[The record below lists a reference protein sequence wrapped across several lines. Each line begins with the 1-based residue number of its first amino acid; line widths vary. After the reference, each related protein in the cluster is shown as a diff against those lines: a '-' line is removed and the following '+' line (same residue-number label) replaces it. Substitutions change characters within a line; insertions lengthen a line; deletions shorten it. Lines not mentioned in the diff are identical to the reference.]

1 MQQSSLNKMIDRV
14 IFKNRNIV
22 LILFAVITLS
32 MGYFASHLKVDAS
45 FEKNIPLEHPY
56 MQTYLKHQEEFGGA
70 NRILIALEDTSG
82 DIFNPQFFR
91 ALNAT
96 TERVNAI
103 SSINQPQ
110 VQSLFTPNTRYLEVV
125 EDGLQGGP
133 VIPES
138 FEFDD
143 AQSLDKVRKN
153 ALKGGYV
160 GRLISNDFSA
170 AMVSAQLFAIDPE
183 TKEKTDFISV
193 ANQLEQIRGD
203 IQQQYPDVKL
213 HVIGFSKMIGDISNG
228 ARDVFMFFGI
238 AFLVTALLV
247 YFYSHSL
254 QLSILPLIT
263 SVVAVVWQLGLLTI
277 LGFGIDPMSILV
289 PFLVFAIGVSHG
301 VQMINAVGKNV
312 SGGASAF
319 DASCAACCRLFI
331 PGMVALVSDTIGFL
345 TLLLIKIDIIK
356 ELAVTASIGV
366 AVIILTNLILLPVL
380 LSYARFDK
388 RFADK
393 VTRGAARQ
401 SVLWRKLASF
411 AKPRNAKITVLVAT
425 LLAVLGAYFAND
437 MKIGDLHEGAP
448 SLRPDSVYNRDTA
461 FITDRFSIGTDV
473 ISVMAET
480 KVDGCTDHQ
489 VMKTIDDM
497 QWHLQNLPAVQ
508 STLSITTISKLLN
521 SGFFEGNL
529 KWKVLPRET
538 ATLAQSIRYVET
550 SAGLFDK
557 DCQFMPIMV
566 FTIDHKAETIEQ
578 VVNAVKSYREANP
591 SDLVEFKL
599 AMGPVGVMAATN
611 EAVAAAQ
618 YPMLIGVYIAVILL
632 CLISFRS
639 IRSTLCIIIPLAL
652 VSVLAQA
659 LMTWLEIGLTVATLP
674 VIALG
679 VGIGVDYG
687 IYIFSRMLD
696 FIRSGDSIHE
706 AFYKTLNLT
715 GNAVFFT
722 GVTLAIGVSTWIFS
736 ALQFQADMGILLT
749 FMFLFNMLGAV
760 ILLPALASL
769 FYRR

>member
-1 MQQSSLNKMIDRV
+1 MQQSALNNFINNTF
-14 IFKNRNIV
+14 FKHRGVVLFVFAAITIV
-22 LILFAVITLS
+22 MV
-32 MGYFASHLKVDAS
+32 YFASHLKVDAS

-56 MQTYLKHQEEFGGA
+56 MQTYLKHQDQFGGA

-82 DIFNPQFFR
+82 DIFNPDFFN
-91 ALNAT
+91 ALSEAT
-96 TERVNAI
+96 VRVSAI
-103 SSINQPQ
+103 SAVNQPQ
-110 VQSLFTPNTRYLEVV
+110 VQSLFTPNTRYIEVV
-125 EDGLQGGP
+125 EDGLEGGP
-133 VIPES
+133 VIPADFLNDKES
-138 FEFDD
+138 LEV
-143 AQSLDKVRKN
+143 VRKN
-153 ALKGGYV
+153 VLKGGFV
-160 GRLISNDFSA
+160 GRLVANDFSA
-170 AMVSAQLFAIDPE
+170 AMVSAQLFSIDPT
-183 TKEKTDFISV
+183 TKENTDFIKV
-193 ANQLEQIRGD
+193 ADQLEQIRTD
-203 IQQQYPDVKL
+203 LEADYPNVKL

-228 ARDVFMFFGI
+228 AEGVLLFFGVAVLI
-238 AFLVTALLV
+238 TAFLVYL
-247 YFYSHSL
+247 YSHSI
-254 QLSILPLIT
+254 QLTLLPLLT
-263 SVVAVVWQLGLLTI
+263 SIVAVFWQLGLLTI

-289 PFLVFAIGVSHG
+289 PFLVFVIGVSHG

-312 SGGASAF
+312 AGGTTAM
-319 DASCAACCRLFI
+319 DAACSACCRLFI
-331 PGMVALVSDTIGFL
+331 PGMVALLSDTIGFL

-380 LSYARFDK
+380 LSYAKFDDS
-388 RFADK
+388 FAKK
-393 VTRGAARQ
+393 VTKGAERQ
-401 SVLWRKLASF
+401 TVLWRKFASF
-411 AKPRNAKITVLVAT
+411 AQPRTAKMTVIVAVI
-425 LLAVLGAYFAND
+425 LAVGGVYYASD
-437 MKIGDLHEGAP
+437 MKIGDLHAGAP
-448 SLRPDSVYNRDTA
+448 ALRADSVYNRDTA
-461 FITDRFSIGTDV
+461 YITEKFSIGTDV

-480 KVDGCTDHQ
+480 KLDGCTDFE
-489 VMKTIDDM
+489 VMKTIDDF
-497 QWHLQNLPAVQ
+497 QWNLQNLSGVQ
-508 STLSITTISKLLN
+508 STLSITSISKVLN
-521 SGFFEGNL
+521 AGFFEGNL
-529 KWKVLPRET
+529 KWKVLPREQ

-557 DCQFMPIMV
+557 DCQFMPILV
-566 FTIDHKAETIEQ
+566 FTKDHKAETIEE
-578 VVNAVKSYREANP
+578 VVSAVKAYNEDFP
-591 SDLVEFKL
+591 SELVTFKL

-618 YPMLIGVYIAVILL
+618 YPMLIGVYVAVILL

-696 FIRSGDSIHE
+696 FIRAGEPISE

-722 GVTLAIGVSTWIFS
+722 GITLAIGVSTWIFS

-760 ILLPALASL
+760 ILLPALAAFL
-769 FYRR
+769 YRR

>member
-1 MQQSSLNKMIDRV
+1 MQQSALNHFIKNTF
-14 IFKNRNIV
+14 FKYRALV
-22 LILFAVITLS
+22 LVVFTAVTLG
-32 MGYFASHLKVDAS
+32 MLYFASQLKVDAS

-82 DIFNPQFFR
+82 DIFNEDFFK
-91 ALNAT
+91 ALNKAT
-96 TERVNAI
+96 EKVTAI
-103 SSINQPQ
+103 SSVNQPQ
-110 VQSLFTPNTRYLEVV
+110 VQSLFTPNTRYIEVV
-125 EDGLQGGP
+125 EDGLEGGP
-133 VIPES
+133 VIPATFDGGLES
-138 FEFDD
+138 LET
-143 AQSLDKVRKN
+143 VRKN
-153 ALKGGYV
+153 VLKGGFV
-160 GRLISNDFSA
+160 GRLVANDFSA
-170 AMVSAQLFAIDPE
+170 AMVSAQLFSVDPN
-183 TKEKTDFISV
+183 TKEQTDFIAVSS
-193 ANQLEQIRGD
+193 QLEQIRTELESD
-203 IQQQYPDVKL
+203 YPNLKI
-213 HVIGFSKMIGDISNG
+213 HIIGFSKMIGDISNG
-228 ARDVFMFFGI
+228 AQDVLMFFGI
-238 AFLVTALLV
+238 AFIITAILV
-247 YFYSHSL
+247 YFYSHSI
-254 QLSILPLIT
+254 QLSILPLLT
-263 SVVAVVWQLGLLTI
+263 SVVAVIWQLGLLTL

-312 SGGASAF
+312 AGGSTPL

-331 PGMVALVSDTIGFL
+331 PGMVALLSDTVGFL

-380 LSYARFDK
+380 LSYAKFGKSFSK
-388 RFADK
+388 R
-393 VTRGAARQ
+393 VTKGAEKQ
-401 SVLWRKLASF
+401 TFLWRKLASF
-411 AKPRNAKITVLVAT
+411 AQPKAAKVTVLVA
-425 LLAVLGAYFAND
+425 AVLAIGGVYFASE
-437 MKIGDLHEGAP
+437 MKIGDLHAGAP
-448 SLRPDSVYNRDTA
+448 ALRADSVYNKDTA
-461 FITDRFSIGTDV
+461 FITDKFSIGTDV

-480 KVDGCTDHQ
+480 KVDGCTDYTI
-489 VMKTIDDM
+489 MKTIDDF
-497 QWHLQNLPAVQ
+497 QWHLQNLSGVQ
-508 STLSITTISKLLN
+508 STLSITSISKVLN
-521 SGFFEGNL
+521 AGFFEGNL

-538 ATLAQSIRYVET
+538 ATLAQSIRYIET

-557 DCQFMPIMV
+557 DCQYMPIMV
-566 FTIDHKAETIEQ
+566 FTNDHKASTIEQ
-578 VVNAVKSYREANP
+578 VVSAVKQYKQDNP
-591 SDLVEFKL
+591 SDLVDFKL

-611 EAVAAAQ
+611 EAVEAAQ

-652 VSVLAQA
+652 VSILAQA

-696 FIRSGDSIHE
+696 FIREGDPISE

-722 GVTLAIGVSTWIFS
+722 GITLAIGVSTWMLS
-736 ALQFQADMGILLT
+736 ALKFQADMGILLT

-760 ILLPALASL
+760 ILLPALASF